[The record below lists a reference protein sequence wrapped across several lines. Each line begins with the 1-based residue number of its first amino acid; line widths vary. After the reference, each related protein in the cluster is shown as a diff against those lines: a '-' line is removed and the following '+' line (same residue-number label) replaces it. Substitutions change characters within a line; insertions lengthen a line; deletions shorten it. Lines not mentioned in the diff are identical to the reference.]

1 MGRPA
6 RLGKNDISSD
16 DSRIKQ
22 RIAEAGQWFGE
33 TLLRD
38 DALRESLNEHL
49 EQAAHRVAPE
59 FAAFL
64 TRHISDTVKSWDARD
79 MSRQIELNIGK
90 DLQFIRINGTLV
102 GNHRPVVVAALAD
115 PLAAASAYWLAM
127 ILSEQ

>member
-102 GNHRPVVVAALAD
+102 GEP
-115 PLAAASAYWLAM
+115 SACCCGCSRRSSLLHLH
-127 ILSEQ
+127 IG

>member
-38 DALRESLNEHL
+38 DALRESLNEHT

-90 DLQFIRINGTLV
+90 DLQFIRINGTPV